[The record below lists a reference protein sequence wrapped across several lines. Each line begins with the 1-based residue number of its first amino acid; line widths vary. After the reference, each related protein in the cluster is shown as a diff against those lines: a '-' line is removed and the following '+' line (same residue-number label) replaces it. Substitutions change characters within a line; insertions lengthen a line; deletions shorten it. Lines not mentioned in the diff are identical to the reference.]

1 MIWKAWTRTRTFT
14 KGMIGWCAVWL
25 ALGFYTGFPGFAA
38 AQAIDIPPA
47 TVSTNALWL
56 IVYGLIV
63 SLISS
68 AIINLP
74 PHFTT
79 WQKRGIVAVVSAIL
93 AAVSLAYA
101 GQLDTADWA
110 RTWLVVFIVA
120 SGIYTVLSRPIADA
134 VTGNPQT

>member
-1 MIWKAWTRTRTFT
+1 MTVKWKKRLSLGYWTLL
-14 KGMIGWCAVWL
+14 ALWL
-25 ALGFYTGFPGFAA
+25 AFWPLHVA

-68 AIINLP
+68 ALINLP
-74 PHFTT
+74 PTFTP
-79 WQKRGIVAVVSAIL
+79 WQKRGIVAVVSAVL
-93 AAVSLAYA
+93 AAVSLGYA

-110 RTWLVVFIVA
+110 RTWLVIFIAA

-134 VTGNPQT
+134 VTGKPQT

>member
-1 MIWKAWTRTRTFT
+1 MTRSQHVIWGA
-14 KGMIGWCAVWL
+14 MVL
-25 ALGFYTGFPGFAA
+25 ALWSLAGIYSIAS

-74 PHFTT
+74 PTFTP
-79 WQKRGIVAVVSAIL
+79 WQKRGIVAVVSAVL
-93 AAVSLAYA
+93 AAVSLGYA

-110 RTWLVVFIVA
+110 RTWLVIFIAA

-134 VTGNPQT
+134 VTGKPQT

>member
-1 MIWKAWTRTRTFT
+1 MTRSQHVIWGA
-14 KGMIGWCAVWL
+14 MVL
-25 ALGFYTGFPGFAA
+25 ALWSLAGIYSIAS

-68 AIINLP
+68 LIIKLP
-74 PHFTT
+74 PNFTP
-79 WQKRGIVAVVSAIL
+79 WQKRGIVAAVSAGL

-120 SGIYTVLSRPIADA
+120 SGIYTVLSRPIADLA
-134 VTGNPQT
+134 TGRPQT

>member
-1 MIWKAWTRTRTFT
+1 MTWKMRPFA

-25 ALGFYTGFPGFAA
+25 ALGLYTGFPGFAY
-38 AQAIDIPPA
+38 AQSVDIPSA
-47 TVSTNALWL
+47 EVSTNALWL

-74 PHFTT
+74 PNFTP
-79 WQKRGIVAVVSAIL
+79 WQKRGIVAVVSGVL

-120 SGIYTVLSRPIADA
+120 SGIYTVLSRPIADLA
-134 VTGNPQT
+134 TGRPQT

>member
-1 MIWKAWTRTRTFT
+1 MTVTWKKLRPFTR
-14 KGMIGWCAVWL
+14 GMIGWCAVWI
-25 ALGFYTGFPGFAA
+25 ALGLYTGFPGFAY

-74 PHFTT
+74 PNFTP
-79 WQKRGIVAVVSAIL
+79 WQKRGIVAAVSAVL

-120 SGIYTVLSRPIADA
+120 SGIYTVLSRPIADLA
-134 VTGNPQT
+134 TGRPQT

>member
-1 MIWKAWTRTRTFT
+1 MIWKAWKNARNFT

-25 ALGFYTGFPGFAA
+25 ALGLYTGFPGFAA
-38 AQAIDIPPA
+38 AQAIDLPPS

-63 SLISS
+63 TLITSG
-68 AIINLP
+68 ITNLP
-74 PHFTT
+74 PNFTA
-79 WQKRGIVAVVSAIL
+79 WQKRGVAAVLSAIL

-101 GQLDTADWA
+101 GQLDTSDFA
-110 RTWLVVFIVA
+110 RTWLVIFIAA